1 MSVTVEDALQLPSL
15 RSAAVIGGS
24 KGLKKIVS
32 GISVLESADPKK
44 LISDIFQS
52 GEYLAS
58 ELVITGFLDCATDV
72 DLQCAVLRRLS
83 EGGEV
88 GLILFYVG
96 VYMPK
101 VDSRLIRLA
110 DELDFPLIQMPDNKS
125 LRYGEVIREVSEYL
139 YRDRE
144 QDIAI
149 VSEIL
154 ARITELPEHL
164 RTVNVVLRML
174 GERLQATIV
183 LTDLTFHILNLVSW
197 PSGTEDT
204 VRQHVDAMRRAAAS
218 QEMIAYPYAPKGLIY
233 HTTIAPNASP
243 AMRLFV
249 IKEGLRLNPVQ
260 LEQAA
265 DVVRLGVNI
274 WGQQHNAIVMSEL
287 IRAIL
292 QDDPIKMRRLADIF
306 HVNIQEVHDIWT
318 LYGDGDHYLEV
329 LRAHQ
334 DELLDTLRS
343 CADNVFCDFY
353 DDRLFLFSSEPYE
366 LRTADTRL
374 MKVLELIRSE
384 DPSITM
390 FFSGGLQT
398 TTEVREAYLCYTTH
412 LSDAKKIYPTRHRF
426 TLGELEFAEECHN
439 QIDRGEE
446 VVRQILSRLT
456 ALQEKHFDWD
466 VLHTLAVYLLDTEC
480 SMTASAEL
488 LHLHQNTIKYRIN
501 VIANTLGFRP
511 GKIPDSMQLYRA
523 LAIDRLLQS

>member
-15 RSAAVIGGS
+15 RNAAVIGGCG
-24 KGLKKIVS
+24 GLKKIVS

-72 DLQCAVLRRLS
+72 ELQCAVLRRLA

-96 VYMPK
+96 VYMPR
-101 VDSRLIRLA
+101 VDPKLIRLA

-398 TTEVREAYLCYTTH
+398 TTEVRKAYLCYTNH

-426 TLGELEFAEECHN
+426 TLGELEFAEECHIE
-439 QIDRGEE
+439 IDRGEE
-446 VVRQILSRLT
+446 VVHQILSSRT
-456 ALQEKHFDWD
+456 SVQ
-466 VLHTLAVYLLDTEC
+466 
-480 SMTASAEL
+480 
-488 LHLHQNTIKYRIN
+488 
-501 VIANTLGFRP
+501 
-511 GKIPDSMQLYRA
+511 
-523 LAIDRLLQS
+523 